1 MTEHTH
7 RLTLYGH
14 WGLAHSKALPGPL
27 RWNRGWEG
35 RSLCSAVERTQVG
48 GGTEQSADCQPSAVQ
63 SLWAPGYP
71 KGPRHKHKPRG
82 HRKEQGPEE
91 TDLEQRTLDGA
102 RGSIPSVSA
111 SSQGPTIACSSSRPH
126 CFHLQGKLETLVLV
140 SGTRSSG
147 RCKAKC
153 PCCYRASTTPQPP
166 GAYWVQGSSMEWGR
180 CAAL

>member
-1 MTEHTH
+1 MDAGAW
-7 RLTLYGH
+7 LTLRP
-14 WGLAHSKALPGPL
+14 SQDP
-27 RWNRGWEG
+27 
-35 RSLCSAVERTQVG
+35 S
-48 GGTEQSADCQPSAVQ
+48 GGTGDGKGGVSAVQ
-63 SLWAPGYP
+63 WGERRLEVVQNKVLVVNQVPYSPG
-71 KGPRHKHKPRG
+71 GPQDIPRGPWHKHKPRG

-126 CFHLQGKLETLVLV
+126 YFHLQGKLETLVLV
-140 SGTRSSG
+140 SRTRSSG

-153 PCCYRASTTPQPP
+153 PCCHRASTTPQPP